1 VADIEEKVAKLTK
14 KLEKVDRKMDKAAT
28 GAEYNS
34 LLIDRR
40 AIESELWDLDP
51 HADVAVH

>member
-1 VADIEEKVAKLTK
+1 MADIEEKVAKLTK